1 MVDDRKLPESLR
13 TALLPLESVQGF
25 EFLETWRWNEKAQRW
40 TVKCR
45 LTARNDAGE
54 PFSDPTD
61 WYVLVSEAYPFGEI
75 DFMPAKQNGL
85 TDTYQHQS
93 YNHEGDPDLPWRR
106 GKLCLNTAV
115 RVLGRHGY
123 DIEPYEPDERLRWH
137 CLRAIDWLRAAYTD
151 SLVLP
156 GEPFEVPHIPCANSD
171 TIVYREDRESFDR
184 WSREEDIAGDVA
196 AHEVKDSSGIFAI
209 EAFHR
214 LDQGVLLPSRWGAR
228 LRQCRGEFWNGLWI
242 RLQAVPVLKHWQ
254 LPKTWGELR
263 SALKAHGMDLD
274 GLLKTSLKKFRDGK
288 GHFLILGYPIPDRV
302 GEAPCLTHWFAV
314 RLPVLSQGDEH
325 PPGFRANE
333 QGYWMQDKRTILAD
347 KEFLSYVE
355 TENWDQ
361 EQISTRGRMDNEL
374 TSKKIAVVGCGAL
387 GAPVAEMLVRGG
399 ANHLLLFDSDA
410 VGVGNL
416 ARHTLSIQDVGRV
429 KATQLAERLN
439 ALSPHA
445 EVEGVPAKIASGED
459 KRTKGL
465 LDCRVIIDCTGSDEL
480 LQVLQQVQFSEPALF
495 VSCSIG
501 FRAKRLFVSAAQAN
515 QFPVDEVR
523 DQIAPWLEKEQEE
536 FKGEEFPRQGIGCYH
551 PVFPARCDDMWL
563 WASVAVKLIEQACLN
578 PPAEPV
584 LYVYEQSRDQMGLP
598 QIRRVE
604 EAA

>member
-1 MVDDRKLPESLR
+1 MVDDRNLPASLR

-137 CLRAIDWLRAAYTD
+137 CLRAIDWLKAAYTD

-214 LDQGVLLPSRWGAR
+214 LTGVLLPSAGCT
-228 LRQCRGEFWNGLWI
+228 LRHVER
-242 RLQAVPVLKHWQ
+242 VPEWLLDTFTGRPCEAWQ
-254 LPKTWGELR
+254 L
-263 SALKAHGMDLD
+263 
-274 GLLKTSLKKFRDGK
+274 
-288 GHFLILGYPIPDRV
+288 
-302 GEAPCLTHWFAV
+302 
-314 RLPVLSQGDEH
+314 
-325 PPGFRANE
+325 
-333 QGYWMQDKRTILAD
+333 
-347 KEFLSYVE
+347 
-355 TENWDQ
+355 
-361 EQISTRGRMDNEL
+361 
-374 TSKKIAVVGCGAL
+374 
-387 GAPVAEMLVRGG
+387 
-399 ANHLLLFDSDA
+399 
-410 VGVGNL
+410 
-416 ARHTLSIQDVGRV
+416 QDVGNYVCVSQGMTRRPPEDIFEEIQRWQG
-429 KATQLAERLN
+429 AFPN
-439 ALSPHA
+439 PGLSHSRSRGRGPVPHA
-445 EVEGVPAKIASGED
+445 LVRCPTA
-459 KRTKGL
+459 RTL
-465 LDCRVIIDCTGSDEL
+465 
-480 LQVLQQVQFSEPALF
+480 
-495 VSCSIG
+495 
-501 FRAKRLFVSAAQAN
+501 
-515 QFPVDEVR
+515 
-523 DQIAPWLEKEQEE
+523 
-536 FKGEEFPRQGIGCYH
+536 
-551 PVFPARCDDMWL
+551 AR
-563 WASVAVKLIEQACLN
+563 
-578 PPAEPV
+578 
-584 LYVYEQSRDQMGLP
+584 R
-598 QIRRVE
+598 
-604 EAA
+604 